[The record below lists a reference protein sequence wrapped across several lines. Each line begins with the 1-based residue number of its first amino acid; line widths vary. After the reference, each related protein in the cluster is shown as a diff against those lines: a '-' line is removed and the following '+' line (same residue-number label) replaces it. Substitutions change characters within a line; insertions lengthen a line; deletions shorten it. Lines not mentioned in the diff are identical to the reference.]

1 MLTVRRYSHPALFQ
15 EIAAK
20 LVQYSL
26 TMCDYFPPENFG
38 QARIESR
45 PKNTTWGTREFKVI
59 DPDENVLVM
68 CQERR

>member
-1 MLTVRRYSHPALFQ
+1 MPTVRRSSHPALFQ

-20 LVQYSL
+20 LVQSSL

>member
-1 MLTVRRYSHPALFQ
+1 M
-15 EIAAK
+15 
-20 LVQYSL
+20 QYSL